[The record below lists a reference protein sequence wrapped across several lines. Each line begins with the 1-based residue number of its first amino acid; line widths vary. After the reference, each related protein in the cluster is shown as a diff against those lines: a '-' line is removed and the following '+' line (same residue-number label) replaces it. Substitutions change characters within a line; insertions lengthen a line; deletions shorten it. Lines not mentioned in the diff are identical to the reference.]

1 MSGALRRSKS
11 RALVVL
17 AGALWPCAACAPAPT
32 RPIVSALDLQETQ
45 GQSTVDDGA
54 VLDGLATYDE
64 YDPNVL
70 SRDLERVERYY
81 RARGYYEAK
90 VTASRVLTVDARHV
104 RIEIRVSAGKP
115 VIVNTVT
122 LSGHSDL
129 PFSLA
134 SEVTS
139 ARHLL
144 ERGAQFD
151 EARFDDMKAAILEA
165 LQDHGFPFAKVL
177 AKAQVDLRRHTAD
190 LEITLDSGPE
200 STYGDVQIVG
210 LQQIPEDKVRD
221 ILHIRP
227 GRTYSRQRLSDAQ
240 HAVLNLGVF
249 TNVEVHE
256 DLTHPE
262 TKRVPIQLIVHESAL
277 RTVRLGGGAELDV
290 LRLNAHLRLGW
301 EHLNFLGGTR
311 DLAITELPGIDLYPT
326 RLDGQKPRLPTRVFL
341 ENSLQ
346 LKFRQPSFIESR
358 TTGTVD
364 ARYDVAPLLFPLNG
378 NDPSQERVLGFQTVA
393 TTLGIE
399 REFPVRL
406 ARKVRGRFT
415 VAPSYNWQGYVPFIY
430 QRPPQL
436 GATDQSNGL
445 PAGLVGVRVAFPMLV
460 TTLDFRDDPI
470 STHRGL
476 YLTNSLQVADKVFGG
491 SVSDVRVQ
499 PEIRGYIPITKKTVT
514 LATRLTMGFLIPR
527 DYGETLNLSSAQGRA
542 SKLDPTSADVVQD
555 QEKLLLRAFY
565 SGGSNSN
572 RGYPLRG
579 IGPHGPVGFLI
590 PPGLDCTRID
600 TRNKAVCLRPLGGF
614 TLWEASLELRFP
626 FAGPV
631 SLVTFADASDVTRD
645 VGHVRFNVPHLS
657 VGPGLR
663 YLTPV
668 GPLRLDIGYRVP
680 GAQYIGHDALRADD
694 GAGDVGNLFGI
705 RWLPMAFNVAI
716 GESF

>member
-1 MSGALRRSKS
+1 MPGALRRSKS
-11 RALVVL
+11 YAVVALAL
-17 AGALWPCAACAPAPT
+17 ALGLCVACAPAPT
-32 RPIVSALDLQETQ
+32 RPVVTAIDLRENDAQHK
-45 GQSTVDDGA
+45 VDA
-54 VLDGLATYDE
+54 AAILDGLATYEE

-70 SRDLERVERYY
+70 SRDLERVERFY

-90 VTASRVLTVDARHV
+90 VTASRVLTLDARHV
-104 RIEIRVSAGKP
+104 RIEIRVSPGKP
-115 VIVNTVT
+115 VLVNSMSLPGLV
-122 LSGHSDL
+122 DL
-129 PFSLA
+129 PFA
-134 SEVTS
+134 VVSEVTS

-144 ERGAQFD
+144 ANGALFD
-151 EARFDDMKAAILEA
+151 EARFDDMKSAILET
-165 LQDHGFPFAKVL
+165 LQNHGFPFAKVD
-177 AKAQVDLRRHTAD
+177 AKAHVDLRQHTAD
-190 LEITLDSGPE
+190 LEIALNSGPK

-221 ILHIRP
+221 ILHIRA
-227 GRTYSRQRLSDAQ
+227 GRSYSRQKLSDAQ

-249 TNVEVHE
+249 TNVEIHE

-262 TKRVPIQLIVHESAL
+262 TKQVPIQVIVHESAL

-290 LRLNAHLRLGW
+290 LRLNVHLRLGW
-301 EHLNFLGGTR
+301 ENLNFLGGTR

-326 RLDGQKPRLPTRVFL
+326 RLDGQKPLAPTRALL

-346 LKFRQPSFIESR
+346 LKFRQPSFIEAR
-358 TTGTVD
+358 TTGTID
-364 ARYDVAPLLFPLNG
+364 TRYDVKPLLFPLSG
-378 NDPSQERVLGFQTVA
+378 IDPKTQPIIGFQTVA
-393 TTLGIE
+393 ATLGVE
-399 REFPVRL
+399 REFILRPT
-406 ARKVRGRFT
+406 RKTRGRLT
-415 VAPSYNWQGYVPFIY
+415 IAPSYNWQANFPFAY
-430 QRPPQL
+430 Q
-436 GATDQSNGL
+436 GTL
-445 PAGLVGVRVAFPMLV
+445 PAGLARSVEGGEKVGGPVLVAFPALL
-460 TTLDFRDDPI
+460 TTLDFRDDPVT
-470 STHRGL
+470 THAGL
-476 YLTNSLQVADKVFGG
+476 YLTNSLQVADKAFGG
-491 SVSDVRVQ
+491 SVSDVREQ
-499 PEIRGYIPITKKTVT
+499 PEIRGYVPITKKSVT

-527 DYGETLNLSSAQGRA
+527 DYGSTLKSGTAA
-542 SKLDPTSADVVQD
+542 KDPTDARVVFD

-590 PPGLDCTRID
+590 PPQADCTD
-600 TRNKAVCLRPLGGF
+600 QVTAKTATCLRPLGGF

-657 VGPGLR
+657 IGPGLR

-680 GAQYIGHDALRADD
+680 GAQYIGHNALPADE
-694 GAGDVGNLFGI
+694 GAGDVGNLFGVS
-705 RWLPMAFNVAI
+705 WLPMAINVAI

>member
-1 MSGALRRSKS
+1 VVQAL
-11 RALVVL
+11 
-17 AGALWPCAACAPAPT
+17 ALWLAVACAPAPT
-32 RPIVSALDLQETQ
+32 RPIVSAIDLRENE
-45 GQSTVDDGA
+45 GSSAVDDDA
-54 VLDGLATYDE
+54 ILDGLATYDE

-104 RIEIRVSAGKP
+104 RIEIRVSPGKP
-115 VIVNTVT
+115 VMVNTVT
-122 LSGHSDL
+122 LPGLANL
-129 PFSLA
+129 PFSVV

-144 ERGAQFD
+144 ESGAQFD

-165 LQDHGFPFAKVL
+165 LQDHGFPFAKVD
-177 AKAQVDLRRHTAD
+177 AKAKVDLRRHTAD
-190 LEITLDSGPE
+190 LEIALDSGPE
-200 STYGDVQIVG
+200 ATYGDVQIIG

-227 GRTYSRQRLSDAQ
+227 GRPYSRQRLSDAQ

-249 TNVEVHE
+249 TNVEIHE

-262 TKRVPIQLIVHESAL
+262 SKRVPIQLVVHESAL

-311 DLAITELPGIDLYPT
+311 DLAITELPGVDLYPT
-326 RLDGQKPRLPTRVFL
+326 RLDGQKPRAPSRVLL

-364 ARYDVAPLLFPLNG
+364 ARYDVKPLLLPLNG
-378 NDPSQERVLGFQTVA
+378 NDPSQERVLGFHTVA
-393 TTLGIE
+393 TTLGLE
-399 REFPVRL
+399 RNFTVRL

-415 VAPSYNWQGYVPFIY
+415 LAPSYNWQANVPFIY

-436 GATDQSNGL
+436 GATDQANGL
-445 PAGLVGVRVAFPMLV
+445 PAGLVDVRVAFPALV

-470 STHRGL
+470 STHRGI

-499 PEIRGYIPITKKTVT
+499 PEIRGYVPITKKTVT

-527 DYGETLNLSSAQGRA
+527 DYGDTLNLSSAQGRA
-542 SKLDPTSADVVQD
+542 STLDPTSADVVRD

-590 PPGLDCTRID
+590 PPGVQCAQITSQNRA
-600 TRNKAVCLRPLGGF
+600 TCLRPLGGF

-645 VGHVRFNVPHLS
+645 VGLGHVRFNVPHLS

-668 GPLRLDIGYRVP
+668 GPLRLDVGYRVP
-680 GAQYIGHDALRADD
+680 GAQYIGHDALRADE

-705 RWLPMAFNVAI
+705 SWLPMAINIAI

>member
-1 MSGALRRSKS
+1 MTAIDLREND
-11 RALVVL
+11 A
-17 AGALWPCAACAPAPT
+17 
-32 RPIVSALDLQETQ
+32 QHE
-45 GQSTVDDGA
+45 VDDGSI
-54 VLDGLATYDE
+54 LEGLATYDE

-90 VTASRVLTVDARHV
+90 VTASRVLRLDAHHV
-104 RIEIRVSAGKP
+104 RIEIRVSPGKP
-115 VIVNTVT
+115 VMVNAVNVPG
-122 LSGHSDL
+122 LADL
-129 PFSLA
+129 PFA
-134 SEVTS
+134 VVSEVAS

-144 ERGAQFD
+144 AVGAQFD
-151 EARFDDMKAAILEA
+151 EARFDDMKSAILET
-165 LQDHGFPFAKVL
+165 LQNRGFPFAKVD
-177 AKAQVDLRRHTAD
+177 AKAHVDLRQHTAD
-190 LEITLDSGPE
+190 LEIVLNPGPR
-200 STYGDVQIVG
+200 STYGEVQIVG

-221 ILHIRP
+221 ILHIRA
-227 GRTYSRQRLSDAQ
+227 GRPYSRQKLSDAQ

-249 TNVEVHE
+249 TNVEIHE

-262 TKRVPIQLIVHESAL
+262 TTQVPIQLIVHESAL

-301 EHLNFLGGTR
+301 ENLNFLGGTR

-326 RLDGQKPRLPTRVFL
+326 RLDGQKPLAPTRALL

-346 LKFRQPSFIESR
+346 LKLRQPSFIEAR
-358 TTGTVD
+358 TTGTID
-364 ARYDVAPLLFPLNG
+364 TRYDVKPLLFPLNG
-378 NDPSQERVLGFQTVA
+378 IDPNTQPIIGFQTVA
-393 TTLGIE
+393 TTLGVE
-399 REFPVRL
+399 REFILRPT
-406 ARKVRGRFT
+406 RKTRGRLT
-415 VAPSYNWQGYVPFIY
+415 IAPSYNWQANFPFAY
-430 QRPPQL
+430 Q
-436 GATDQSNGL
+436 GTL
-445 PAGLVGVRVAFPMLV
+445 PAGLAKSVEDGEKVGGPVLVAFPALL

-470 STHRGL
+470 STHAGF
-476 YLTNSLQVADKVFGG
+476 YLTNSLQVADRVFGG
-491 SVSDVRVQ
+491 SVSDVREQ
-499 PEIRGYIPITKKTVT
+499 PEVRGYVPITKKSVT

-527 DYGETLNLSSAQGRA
+527 DYGTTLKSGTAA
-542 SKLDPTSADVVQD
+542 KDPTDARVVFD

-590 PPGLDCTRID
+590 PPKVDCTD
-600 TRNKAVCLRPLGGF
+600 PTTAKTATCLRPLGGF
-614 TLWEASLELRFP
+614 TLWEASVELRFP
-626 FAGPV
+626 LAGPV

-657 VGPGLR
+657 IGPGIR

-680 GAQYIGHDALRADD
+680 GAQYIGHTALPADE
-694 GAGDVGNLFGI
+694 GAGDVGNLFGVS
-705 RWLPMAFNVAI
+705 WLPMAINVAI

>member
-1 MSGALRRSKS
+1 LPGALRRSKS
-11 RALVVL
+11 HLLVALGLTFGV
-17 AGALWPCAACAPAPT
+17 ACAPAPT
-32 RPIVSALDLQETQ
+32 RPIVTAIDLLETQ
-45 GQSTVDDGA
+45 DQHVVDQSS

-90 VTASRVLTVDARHV
+90 VTAARVLTADPHHV
-104 RIEIRVSAGKP
+104 RVEIRVSPGKA
-115 VIVNTVT
+115 VTVRSVNMP
-122 LSGHSDL
+122 GIANL
-129 PFSLA
+129 PFA
-134 SEVTS
+134 VVSEVAT
-139 ARHLL
+139 ARHTL
-144 ERGAQFD
+144 EAGTVFD

-165 LQDHGFPFAKVL
+165 LQDHGFPFAKL
-177 AKAQVDLRRHTAD
+177 DAKARIDLVKHTAD
-190 LEITLDSGPE
+190 IDIALDAGPE
-200 STYGDVQIVG
+200 ATYGDVKIVG
-210 LQQIPEDKVRD
+210 LREIPEGKVRD

-227 GRTYSRQRLSDAQ
+227 GGRYSRSKLSDAQ
-240 HAVLNLGVF
+240 HAVLSLGVF
-249 TNVEVHE
+249 SNVEIHE

-262 TKRVPIQLIVHESAL
+262 TKQVPIELVVRETEL
-277 RTVRLGGGAELDV
+277 RTIRLGGGAEFDV

-311 DLAITELPGIDLYPT
+311 DLALTATPGVDLYPT
-326 RLDGQKPRLPTRVFL
+326 RLDGAAPLAPTRALL

-346 LKFRQPSFIESR
+346 LKFRQPSFVEAR

-364 ARYDVAPLLFPLNG
+364 ARYDIKPLLYPLTG
-378 NDPSQERVLGFQTVA
+378 LDPKKQPIIGYHTVA
-393 TTLGIE
+393 TSLGVE
-399 REFPVRL
+399 REFPLRL
-406 ARKVRGRFT
+406 SRKTRGRLT
-415 VAPSYNWQGYVPFIY
+415 IAPSYNWQANFPFLY
-430 QRPPQL
+430 QGDTKPE
-436 GATDQSNGL
+436 GL
-445 PAGLVGVRVAFPMLV
+445 IDVLVAFPALV
-460 TTLDFRDDPI
+460 TTLDFRDDPVA
-470 STHRGL
+470 THAGV
-476 YLTNSLQVADKVFGG
+476 YLSNSLQVADKIFGG

-499 PEIRGYIPITKKTVT
+499 PEIRGYVPITKKSVT

-527 DYGETLNLSSAQGRA
+527 DYGDSLNLRSTQGQA
-542 SKLDPTSADVVQD
+542 STNTPTAGSVVTD

-579 IGPHGPVGFLI
+579 VGPHGPVGFLVPTGVNCQTNPNQAACI
-590 PPGLDCTRID
+590 
-600 TRNKAVCLRPLGGF
+600 RPLGGF

-626 FAGPV
+626 LSGPV

-680 GAQYIGHDALRADD
+680 GAQALGHKDLPKEEGGGDIGT
-694 GAGDVGNLFGI
+694 LFGAA
-705 RWLPMAFNVAI
+705 WLPVALNIAI